1 MVKEGEK
8 RIFPMKTSITKRTDN
23 ELTIEIKITLTG
35 SMLESEQM
43 ILEACNQVGQLA
55 TAESLKRFDAD
66 GSP

>member
-1 MVKEGEK
+1 
-8 RIFPMKTSITKRTDN
+8 MKTSITKCTDN

-55 TAESLKRFDAD
+55 TAESLKRGAD
-66 GSP
+66 SI

>member
-1 MVKEGEK
+1 
-8 RIFPMKTSITKRTDN
+8 MKTSITKCTDN

-55 TAESLKRFDAD
+55 TAESLKVTSNNSKQPLFLIFC
-66 GSP
+66 